1 MERIGT
7 LRHLRRYPVKGMRGE
22 DLKQVQVNSS
32 GVAGDRVFALVDE
45 TSTTKNFPWM
55 TPRQRSEMVLFRPR
69 FVDGDL
75 SRVEIETPEG
85 EILSFPSEEFVKLLE
100 KRFSRRLSLRFT
112 LDGMKDSRPL
122 SLISLQT
129 IEALSSELGLNLLSL
144 ERFRANFYADWEN
157 GKPYFENDLIGKTL
171 KIGNAEVEFDKRN
184 SRCVVPTLDPDTAA
198 STARILQ
205 KIEQDHEGCVGIYA
219 LTKKEGTVK
228 SGDPV
233 YLL

>member
-22 DLKQVQVNSS
+22 DLMQVQVNSS
-32 GVAGDRVFALVDE
+32 GIAGDRVFALIDE

-69 FVDGDL
+69 FVEGDF
-75 SRVEIETPEG
+75 SRVEIKTPEG
-85 EILSFPSEEFVKLLE
+85 ETLSFPGEEFVKLLE
-100 KRFSRRLSLRFT
+100 KRFSRSLTLRFE
-112 LDGMKDSRPL
+112 LHGMKDSRPL
-122 SLISLQT
+122 SLISMQT

-157 GKPYFENDLIGKTL
+157 GKPYFENDLIGRTL
-171 KIGNAEVEFDKRN
+171 KIGDAEVKFDKRN

-205 KIEQDHEGCVGIYA
+205 KIEKDHDGCVGIYA
-219 LTKKEGTVK
+219 LTEKEGLVK
-228 SGDPV
+228 NGDSV